1 MLKMYLND
9 LITLY
14 KRENLVDNCITLLF
28 YNVDIQSL
36 VNELKKISII
46 DNYKIEYER
55 NLKLLEL
62 KFKNEIDLNE
72 FNKISKI
79 LDTIYIVEIYQCKM
93 TFELLHK
100 MKDKTITTSE
110 ILIEINLSQSEIS
123 KSTGI
128 PRNKLN
134 DFIKGRR
141 KVNIDII
148 NSIYSQYP
156 LIPAWDILNC
166 PK

>member
-72 FNKISKI
+72 FNKILKI

-100 MKDKTITTSE
+100 IKDKTITTSE

-156 LIPAWDILNC
+156 LIPAWDIFNC

>member
-28 YNVDIQSL
+28 YNVYIQSL

-72 FNKISKI
+72 FNKILKI

-93 TFELLHK
+93 TFELLNK

>member
-1 MLKMYLND
+1 M
-9 LITLY
+9 
-14 KRENLVDNCITLLF
+14 
-28 YNVDIQSL
+28 
-36 VNELKKISII
+36 
-46 DNYKIEYER
+46 
-55 NLKLLEL
+55 
-62 KFKNEIDLNE
+62 
-72 FNKISKI
+72 KI

-100 MKDKTITTSE
+100 IKDKTITTSE

-156 LIPAWDILNC
+156 LIPAWDIFNC

>member
-1 MLKMYLND
+1 

-72 FNKISKI
+72 FNKILKI

-100 MKDKTITTSE
+100 IKDKTITTSE

-156 LIPAWDILNC
+156 LIPAWDIFNC